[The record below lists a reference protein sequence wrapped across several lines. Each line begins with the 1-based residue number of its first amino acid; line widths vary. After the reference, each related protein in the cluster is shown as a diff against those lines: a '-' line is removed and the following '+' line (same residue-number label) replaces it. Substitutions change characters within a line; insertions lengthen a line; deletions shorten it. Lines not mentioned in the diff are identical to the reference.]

1 LEKVVDSANAVQFH
15 VKTKRS
21 LRKTGEVSFDA
32 IMQNI
37 GNALNKE
44 NGVFTAPVAGIYF
57 FNLTASWGEFGG
69 YVYLRKNS
77 INFGPWQNAADLLKT
92 PVSILKLDAG
102 DKITVY
108 VQVTSGQGSYRR
120 SETSGFSFE
129 LFGVLLYEINQEIE
143 PMTPTLYRAYSPF
156 NPSHEDD
163 DSGSGYG

>member
-21 LRKTGEVSFDA
+21 LRETGEVSFDV
-32 IMQNI
+32 IKQDI
-37 GNALNKE
+37 GHALNKR

-57 FNLTASWGEFGG
+57 FNLTASWGELGG

-77 INFGPWQNAADLLKT
+77 VNFGPWQNAADILKT
-92 PVSILKLDAG
+92 LILKLDAG

-120 SETSGFSFE
+120 SEPSGFSFE
-129 LFGVLLYEINQEIE
+129 LFGVLLYEINQETEPIE
-143 PMTPTLYRAYSPF
+143 TIPYRAYDQF
-156 NPSHEDD
+156 IQ
-163 DSGSGYG
+163 GSGDYFNNGNFG